1 MREIAEKDSNVS
13 IREKFLPDL
22 SKKITKQEKVS
33 PLSILVY
40 SYLII

>member
-1 MREIAEKDSNVS
+1 MRGIAEKDSNVS
-13 IREKFLPDL
+13 IREKFLSDL
-22 SKKITKQEKVS
+22 SKKITGQEKVS